1 MWLFNYDY
9 VNYLNLKKKN
19 IWIFVCL
26 DLYFAGRTWRLKP
39 PSKKLTSYIFH
50 KQTPEQILHIHKD
63 VQASTEST
71 ECLPLCVPVL
81 NCWLAE
87 LPEDVSG
94 CSSREQRRLSV
105 AFFLP
110 DKWCRRTG
118 CVPGNWF
125 HHSGC
130 AVSLSPMFLLCP
142 PGEISPCAPVSPC
155 YTAPD

>member
-1 MWLFNYDY
+1 MCGSLITTMSIIWI
-9 VNYLNLKKKN
+9 KKKN
-19 IWIFVCL
+19 FWIFVFL
-26 DLYFAGRTWRLKP
+26 DLYFAGRTWQLKP

-94 CSSREQRRLSV
+94 V
-105 AFFLP
+105 AAEAAAPLCGFFP
-110 DKWCRRTG
+110 AR
-118 CVPGNWF
+118 
-125 HHSGC
+125 
-130 AVSLSPMFLLCP
+130 
-142 PGEISPCAPVSPC
+142 
-155 YTAPD
+155 